1 MTNGGIPADTLN
13 SAALQRAALVVLA
26 GGPCAGKTAIAH
38 ALVRVLPNAILLDK
52 DFILG
57 DWVDRLLLASQAGV
71 DRDSTFYWKEVRP
84 LEYRTLEAIAYDHL
98 QMGKVV
104 VLDAPLASELNDAG
118 WAARIGRE
126 CATRGAGFLP
136 VWVSVSAETAYRR
149 MQARGAVRD
158 HWKLTHW
165 PEFLARRS
173 YDHPTQAKLILSNED
188 GTTVDEQ
195 VARVRSALCTLDH
208 QEASQ

>member
-1 MTNGGIPADTLN
+1 MPTFEEVNHLKP
-13 SAALQRAALVVLA
+13 LQRPALVILG

-38 ALVRVLPNAILLDK
+38 ALVRAIPNAILLDK

-57 DWVDRLLLASQAGV
+57 DWVDRLLLTTQSAV
-71 DRDSTFYWKEVRP
+71 DRDSAFYWKDVRP

-98 QMGKVV
+98 LMHKLV
-104 VLDAPLASELNDAG
+104 VLDAPLAPELNDPE
-118 WAARIGRE
+118 WATRLRCE
-126 CATRGAGFLP
+126 CARRQSGFLP

-165 PEFLARRS
+165 AEFLARRS
-173 YDHPTQAKLILSNED
+173 YDQPSQAALILCNED

-195 VARVRSALCTLDH
+195 VARVADALGRLDN
-208 QEASQ
+208 QEAPRE